1 MAERLVDAARRY
13 RTEELESMLIGL
25 HEVDV
30 AIKTNAIDE
39 ESALVAWLGTH
50 LLATRPGGSRS

>member
-1 MAERLVDAARRY
+1 
-13 RTEELESMLIGL
+13 MLIGL